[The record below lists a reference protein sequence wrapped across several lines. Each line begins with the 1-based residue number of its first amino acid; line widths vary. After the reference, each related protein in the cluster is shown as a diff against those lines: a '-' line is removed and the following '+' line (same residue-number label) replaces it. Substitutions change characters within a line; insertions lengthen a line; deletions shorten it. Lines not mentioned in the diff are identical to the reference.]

1 MGYFSSNDDFQSAEP
16 FGCCGDCRCRRRQ
29 VGYAPL
35 AEWYEIDEPEP
46 PRAGPSP
53 ADGRIRSAVGEPAPE
68 PPPLV
73 LPTQGL
79 LDPPPPPPLPRNLRE
94 ALARGWPPLR
104 APFRP
109 FPRQPATPPPQP
121 DLRLSP
127 EYQRELNQ
135 KWERE
140 REERKFNR
148 PLPPPRQ
155 RASLQD
161 EIDRYINGG
170 LNLLMDRLRVPTALR
185 GPIRESARATIGL
198 NAGESLDR
206 SLKRM
211 RLGGETREAIKAS
224 IRNVMRQIHTR

>member
-1 MGYFSSNDDFQSAEP
+1 MGYFSSNEDFQSAEP
-16 FGCCGDCRCRRRQ
+16 FGCCDDCRRRRQ
-29 VGYAPL
+29 MGYSPL
-35 AEWYEIDEPEP
+35 AEWYEIEKPEP
-46 PRAGPSP
+46 PPAGPSP
-53 ADGRIRSAVGEPAPE
+53 ADGRISSAVGEPAPE

-104 APFRP
+104 VPFRP
-109 FPRQPATPPPQP
+109 SPGPPATPPPP

-127 EYQRELNQ
+127 EYQRKLNQ

-155 RASLQD
+155 RASLQE
-161 EIDRYINGG
+161 EIDRYIDSG
-170 LNLLMDRLRVPTALR
+170 LNPLMDRLRVPTVLR

-198 NAGESLDR
+198 NAGELLDR
-206 SLKRM
+206 SLKQM
-211 RLGGETREAIKAS
+211 RLGGETREAIRAS

>member
-1 MGYFSSNDDFQSAEP
+1 M
-16 FGCCGDCRCRRRQ
+16 
-29 VGYAPL
+29 GYAPL
-35 AEWYEIDEPEP
+35 AEWYEIDKPEP
-46 PRAGPSP
+46 PAAS
-53 ADGRIRSAVGEPAPE
+53 RIISAVGEPAPE

-104 APFRP
+104 VPFRP
-109 FPRQPATPPPQP
+109 FPGPSAPPPP
-121 DLRLSP
+121 NLRLSP
-127 EYQRELNQ
+127 EYQRKLNQ

-155 RASLQD
+155 HASLHE
-161 EIDRYINGG
+161 EIDRYIDSG
-170 LNLLMDRLRVPTALR
+170 LNPLMDRLRVPTVLR

-198 NAGESLDR
+198 NSGELLDR
-206 SLKRM
+206 SLKQM
-211 RLGGETREAIKAS
+211 RLGGETREAIRAS
-224 IRNVMRQIHTR
+224 ISNVMRQIHTR

>member
-1 MGYFSSNDDFQSAEP
+1 MGYFSSNEDFQSAEP
-16 FGCCGDCRCRRRQ
+16 FGCCDDCRRRLRQ
-29 VGYAPL
+29 MGYAPL
-35 AEWYEIDEPEP
+35 AEWYEIDKLVP
-46 PRAGPSP
+46 PPARPSP
-53 ADGRIRSAVGEPAPE
+53 AAGRLSSAVGETAPE

-104 APFRP
+104 VPFRP
-109 FPRQPATPPPQP
+109 SPGPPATPPRP

-127 EYQRELNQ
+127 EYQRKLNQ

-155 RASLQD
+155 SASLQE
-161 EIDRYINGG
+161 EIDRYIDRG
-170 LNLLMDRLRVPTALR
+170 LNPLMDRLRVPTALR
-185 GPIRESARATIGL
+185 GPIRDSARATIGL
-198 NAGESLDR
+198 NAGELLDR
-206 SLKRM
+206 SLKQM
-211 RLGGETREAIKAS
+211 RLGGETREAIRSS
-224 IRNVMRQIHTR
+224 IRNVMRQLHTR